1 MRGAFYRVNET
12 VRVRCPAR
20 RSRPR
25 ERLSLSSPLPS
36 PHRGHHS
43 GFSLGRI
50 GARNMPDDQG
60 CAPGRGCS
68 LGARSGTMPGVVG
81 RDGARCQRRRLPG
94 PPLVVAGGAAHATAH
109 APRHTHHG
117 TRATAQPPASA
128 PPPRCPA
135 RAGPVASVFASPCQ
149 GSVVVEAPP
158 PSAPSPP
165 PSLQSWGR
173 GVHPHLAA
181 VGCGRGRSSLCRPRS
196 GGQAGPAKAVM
207 EMWLRGRR
215 LPVSGY

>member
-25 ERLSLSSPLPS
+25 EWLSLSSPLTS

-81 RDGARCQRRRLPG
+81 RNGARCQRRRLPG
-94 PPLVVAGGAAHATAH
+94 LPLVVVGGAAHATAH
-109 APRHTHHG
+109 ATAHAPWRSRPHRPLRRVSSTC
-117 TRATAQPPASA
+117 RARGECLRLSLSGQRCCRGSSPQRPLPAPESPVLGA
-128 PPPRCPA
+128 GACIPTWPQWAAAGADPA
-135 RAGPVASVFASPCQ
+135 FVA
-149 GSVVVEAPP
+149 
-158 PSAPSPP
+158 
-165 PSLQSWGR
+165 R
-173 GVHPHLAA
+173 AA
-181 VGCGRGRSSLCRPRS
+181 VGRLCR
-196 GGQAGPAKAVM
+196 Q
-207 EMWLRGRR
+207 RR
-215 LPVSGY
+215 

>member
-1 MRGAFYRVNET
+1 MSGALHGARGPGSGC
-12 VRVRCPAR
+12 RCP
-20 RSRPR
+20 
-25 ERLSLSSPLPS
+25 SPLPS
-36 PHRGHHS
+36 PHRGYHS

-81 RDGARCQRRRLPG
+81 RNGARCQRRRLPG
-94 PPLVVAGGAAHATAH
+94 LPLVVVGGAAHATAH
-109 APRHTHHG
+109 A
-117 TRATAQPPASA
+117 TAQPPAPA
-128 PPPRCPA
+128 PPPRVQHVQGPWRVSSPLPV
-135 RAGPVASVFASPCQ
+135 RAALLSRPLPP
-149 GSVVVEAPP
+149 APP
-158 PSAPSPP
+158 PRPRVSSP
-165 PSLQSWGR
+165 GGG

-181 VGCGRGRSSLCRPRS
+181 GGCGRGRSSLCRPRS
-196 GGQAGPAKAVM
+196 GGQALPAKAVM

>member
-1 MRGAFYRVNET
+1 MRAALYRVNET

-94 PPLVVAGGAAHATAH
+94 PPLVVAGGAAHATA
-109 APRHTHHG
+109 
-117 TRATAQPPASA
+117 QPPAPA

-173 GVHPHLAA
+173 GRASPP
-181 VGCGRGRSSLCRPRS
+181 GCRGLRQGQIQPLSPAQRWAGWAGKGGDGNVAS
-196 GGQAGPAKAVM
+196 GQAASSV
-207 EMWLRGRR
+207 R
-215 LPVSGY
+215 LLNGF

>member
-1 MRGAFYRVNET
+1 MRGALYRVNET

-20 RSRPR
+20 RPRPR
-25 ERLSLSSPLPS
+25 EWLSLSSPLTS
-36 PHRGHHS
+36 PHRGYHS

-81 RDGARCQRRRLPG
+81 RNGARCQRRRLPG

-109 APRHTHHG
+109 APRPSRPHWPRRRGVQHVQG
-117 TRATAQPPASA
+117 PWRVSSPLPVRAALLSRPLPPA
-128 PPPRCPA
+128 PPPRP
-135 RAGPVASVFASPCQ
+135 RVSSP
-149 GSVVVEAPP
+149 G
-158 PSAPSPP
+158 
-165 PSLQSWGR
+165 GG

-181 VGCGRGRSSLCRPRS
+181 GGCGRGRSSLCRPRS